1 MSSAEQQ
8 EEADHISSA
17 VDTTDTGADVEEKK
31 FLQEE
36 EEIESNIIL
45 ASSSNHQT
53 AGSTNIS
60 NVNATQKNSFWYA
73 APKYW
78 QNVDSTSH
86 HNDGDEWEHL
96 FLDLFYVPAISNLSE
111 LLASVMA
118 DPEVHEGRTEVGMT
132 ELGEGEVRVVS
143 EYDIWYHLRGGA
155 TLCFF
160 AVFFAVW
167 YSWYHHCVY
176 ECKFIARDIFHRFL
190 NRGRLIFVAVSIY
203 QISGYDEFMGAENE
217 LAFYFCLGIT
227 VECFISLCLR
237 VETLI
242 MTRDNDGVVRK
253 DSMITVGF
261 ELCPRL
267 AFYTA
272 AWITQK
278 YSEQWP
284 WLVLCGALVPSIFF
298 MFVQHFNFS
307 SVSPM
312 SHQVFI
318 PRIASWVSIVIGEGI
333 IALLNPG
340 SDRREDDLRSTAL
353 GIITLTILHS
363 IYFSDLGQISA
374 SDKFRGGIQTALIAL
389 MSIAF
394 IGIGVASKQGAI
406 TYDDLLGIK
415 DFAWFNGT
423 SFNAT
428 IPPEHPSE
436 DSYYYQQCQFVLVDE
451 ENNFNGT
458 SSMIYL
464 SDKDYLVI
472 FQAYSNTTY
481 FICLPAL
488 LFFLE
493 AIFWT
498 NPAYVSKVRCLFQ
511 EEWGRGTKTLV
522 ASGFVLQLAALLTVA
537 IAGNLNRGMMFL
549 DHLIGC
555 LLSAAFLLSRLMVVS
570 ALQ

>member
-8 EEADHISSA
+8 EEEADHISSA
-17 VDTTDTGADVEEKK
+17 VDTTDAGADDLEEKK

-53 AGSTNIS
+53 AGSTNIT
-60 NVNATQKNSFWYA
+60 ATQKNSFWYA

-78 QNVDSTSH
+78 QDADSTSH
-86 HNDGDEWEHL
+86 HNDDGDEWEHL

-111 LLASVMA
+111 LLTSVVE
-118 DPEVHEGRTEVGMT
+118 DHPEALHELSGSAM
-132 ELGEGEVRVVS
+132 
-143 EYDIWYHLRGGA
+143 
-155 TLCFF
+155 LCFF

-167 YSWYHHCVY
+167 YSWYHQCVY
-176 ECKFIARDIFHRFL
+176 ECKFIAKDTFHRFV

-203 QISGYDEFMGAENE
+203 QIIGYEEFVGKENE
-217 LAFYFCLGIT
+217 RSFYFCLGIT

-242 MTRDNDGVVRK
+242 MTRDDDEVVRN
-253 DSMITVGF
+253 DSIITVGF

-267 AFYTA
+267 AFYAA

-284 WLVLCGALVPSIFF
+284 WLVLCGALVPSLFF
-298 MFVQHFNFS
+298 MFVQHFNHTY
-307 SVSPM
+307 VSPM
-312 SHQVFI
+312 RHQVFI
-318 PRIASWVSIVIGEGI
+318 PRVASWVSIVIGEGI

-340 SDRREDDLRSTAL
+340 PFRREDDLRSTVL

-363 IYFSDLGQISA
+363 IYFSDHGQISA
-374 SDKFRGGIQTALIAL
+374 SDKVRGGVQTILIAF

-394 IGIGVASKQGAI
+394 IGIGVASKQGTNI
-406 TYDDLLGIK
+406 QNIFLNIK
-415 DFAWFNGT
+415 DTTWNNST

-428 IPPEHPSE
+428 IPEHPSNTA
-436 DSYYYQQCQFVLVDE
+436 YYYTQHQAVLVDE
-451 ENNFNGT
+451 ENDFNGT
-458 SSMIYL
+458 SSIQISEKYYL
-464 SDKDYLVI
+464 KI
-472 FQAYSNTTY
+472 NQAYSNQTY
-481 FICLPAL
+481 FLCLPAL

-522 ASGFVLQLAALLTVA
+522 ALGFVLQLAALLTVA
-537 IAGNLNRGMMFL
+537 ITGNLNEGMMSL
-549 DHLIGC
+549 EPVYVHLIGC

>member
-1 MSSAEQQ
+1 M
-8 EEADHISSA
+8 
-17 VDTTDTGADVEEKK
+17 TDYD
-31 FLQEE
+31 
-36 EEIESNIIL
+36 
-45 ASSSNHQT
+45 
-53 AGSTNIS
+53 
-60 NVNATQKNSFWYA
+60 
-73 APKYW
+73 
-78 QNVDSTSH
+78 
-86 HNDGDEWEHL
+86 
-96 FLDLFYVPAISNLSE
+96 
-111 LLASVMA
+111 
-118 DPEVHEGRTEVGMT
+118 
-132 ELGEGEVRVVS
+132 
-143 EYDIWYHLRGGA
+143 YDISYDLRGGA

-160 AVFFAVW
+160 AVFFAIW

-176 ECKFIARDIFHRFL
+176 ECKFITRDIFHRFL

-203 QISGYDEFMGAENE
+203 QILGYEEFMGAENE
-217 LAFYFCLGIT
+217 VAFYFCLGIT

-298 MFVQHFNFS
+298 VFVQHFNFS

-333 IALLNPG
+333 IALINPG
-340 SDRREDDLRSTAL
+340 SDRRENDLRASVL
-353 GIITLTILHS
+353 GIVTLTIVHS
-363 IYFSDLGQISA
+363 IYFSDHGQISA

-394 IGIGVASKQGAI
+394 IGIGVASKQGAS
-406 TYDDLLGIK
+406 TQNDLLGIK
-415 DFAWFNGT
+415 DFAWFNST

-428 IPPEHPSE
+428 IPEHPSE
-436 DSYYYQQCQFVLVDE
+436 GSYYYPQCQFVLVDE

-458 SSMIYL
+458 SSMQIF
-464 SDKDYLVI
+464 DKVYLVI
-472 FQAYSNTTY
+472 FQAYSNKTY

-498 NPAYVSKVRCLFQ
+498 SNPVYVSKVRCLFQ
-511 EEWGRGTKTLV
+511 GERGKGTKTLV
-522 ASGFVLQLAALLTVA
+522 ALGFVLQLAALLTVA
-537 IAGNLNRGMMFL
+537 ITGNLNRGMVFL
-549 DHLIGC
+549 EPVY
-555 LLSAAFLLSRLMVVS
+555 SSVY
-570 ALQ
+570 